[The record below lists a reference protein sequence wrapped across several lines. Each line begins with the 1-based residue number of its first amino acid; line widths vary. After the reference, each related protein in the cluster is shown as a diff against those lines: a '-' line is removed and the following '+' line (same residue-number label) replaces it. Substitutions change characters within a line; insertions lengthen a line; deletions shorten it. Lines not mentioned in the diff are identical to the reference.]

1 MTSLSLELTLFFD
14 LDSSSTLY
22 KEFLPLLISESESE
36 DLSSFC
42 SIIIVFNLFKG
53 EWVRS
58 FKALSSFTL
67 DEILRPGWS
76 N

>member
-53 EWVRS
+53 E
-58 FKALSSFTL
+58 
-67 DEILRPGWS
+67 
-76 N
+76 